1 MASPPTGLP
10 SPRLTARD
18 ATAEAVAGIVQRPGR
33 AMLTML
39 GTVLGVGAFV
49 AVLGLTATGAGQIS
63 HQFTVLEDTTV
74 TAFVLDT
81 VTSRAKRVVKQHRD
95 LVLSNQAF
103 DRFIAELDKPA
114 KPVPELVDLFKNNPK
129 LREA

>member
-1 MASPPTGLP
+1 MSPSGQRRD
-10 SPRLTARD
+10 SRYSQRVSDRAIKPRRHRLEVRVTPEQD
-18 ATAEAVAGIVQRPGR
+18 ALIRQAAD
-33 AMLTML
+33 
-39 GTVLGVGAFV
+39 
-49 AVLGLTATGAGQIS
+49 
-63 HQFTVLEDTTV
+63 LEDTTV

-81 VTSRAKRVVKQHRD
+81 VTSRAKRVVKQHHD

>member
-1 MASPPTGLP
+1 MSDRAIT
-10 SPRLTARD
+10 PRRHRLEVRVTPDQD
-18 ATAEAVAGIVQRPGR
+18 ALIRQAAD
-33 AMLTML
+33 
-39 GTVLGVGAFV
+39 
-49 AVLGLTATGAGQIS
+49 
-63 HQFTVLEDTTV
+63 LEETTV

-81 VTSRAKRVVKQHRD
+81 VTSRAKRVLKHHQD

-114 KPVPELVDLFKNNPK
+114 QPVPELVDLFKDNPK